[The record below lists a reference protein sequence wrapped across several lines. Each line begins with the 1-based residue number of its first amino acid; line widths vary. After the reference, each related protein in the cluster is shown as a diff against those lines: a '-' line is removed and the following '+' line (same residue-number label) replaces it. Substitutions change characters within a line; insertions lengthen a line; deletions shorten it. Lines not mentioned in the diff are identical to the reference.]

1 MADVATNIRGTTDAH
16 ERNNSVVV
24 GAPKAAGTDAF
35 GNNYT
40 IRAGGNFATAT
51 VTFSGAA
58 DLNDTIIIVDAD
70 GVSKTYTAKGS
81 TTAGSLQFI
90 RTDAAAAATALKLC
104 IDNAAG
110 HNGSIAV
117 ADDGAGVLTLT
128 QLKPGAKGNTTITGT
143 IDTNVTKTNF
153 TGGTSEGGVNSSQD
167 VGVLET
173 KYTSRFDKPRY
184 YSGDSAT
191 DS

>member
-1 MADVATNIRGTTDAH
+1 MADVTTNIRGTTDAH

-24 GAPKAAGTDAF
+24 GAPKAAGTAAY

-58 DLNDTIIIVDAD
+58 DVDDTIIILDAH
-70 GVSKTYTAKGS
+70 GLSKTYTAKSG

-90 RTDAAAAATALKLC
+90 NTDAAAAATALKLC
-104 IDNAAG
+104 MDNAAG

-117 ADDGAGVLTLT
+117 ADNGAGVLTLT
-128 QLKPGAKGNTTITGT
+128 QIRPGSKGNTAITGT
-143 IDTNVTKTNF
+143 IDTNVAKTDF
-153 TGGTSEGGVNSSQD
+153 SGGTSEGGVNSSQD
-167 VGVLET
+167 VATLEA
-173 KYTSRFDKPRY
+173 KYTTRFDDKTY
-184 YSGDSAT
+184 YTS
-191 DS
+191 

>member
-24 GAPKAAGTDAF
+24 GAPKAAGTAAY

-90 RTDAAAAATALKLC
+90 NTNNVAAATALKLC
-104 IDNAAG
+104 MDNAAG

-117 ADDGAGVLTLT
+117 ADNGAGVLTLT
-128 QLKPGAKGNTTITGT
+128 QIRPGSKGNTAITGT
-143 IDTNVTKTNF
+143 IDTNVVKTDF
-153 TGGTSEGGVNSSQD
+153 SGGTSEGGVNSSQD

-173 KYTSRFDKPRY
+173 KYTNRFDEPRY
-184 YSGDSAT
+184 YSGDSST

>member
-24 GAPKAAGTDAF
+24 GAPKAAGTAAF

-70 GVSKTYTAKGS
+70 GTSKTYTAKGS

-128 QLKPGAKGNTTITGT
+128 QLKPGIRGNTSITGT
-143 IDTNVTKTNF
+143 IDTNVVKTDF
-153 TGGTSEGGVNSSQD
+153 SGGTHESGVNDASLVTGLD
-167 VGVLET
+167 T
-173 KYTSRFDKPRY
+173 KWTARFDDKTYYTS
-184 YSGDSAT
+184 
-191 DS
+191 